1 MTQRTLAEPTAAAAG
16 RAAPQPAPAGTR
28 TPAAAALGLQRT
40 IGNAAAA
47 QVLQRCGAGGCS
59 CGGSCGGAAGA
70 LEDEEALLRAPLALS
85 RAVAARRGAPN

>member
-59 CGGSCGGAAGA
+59 CGGAAGA